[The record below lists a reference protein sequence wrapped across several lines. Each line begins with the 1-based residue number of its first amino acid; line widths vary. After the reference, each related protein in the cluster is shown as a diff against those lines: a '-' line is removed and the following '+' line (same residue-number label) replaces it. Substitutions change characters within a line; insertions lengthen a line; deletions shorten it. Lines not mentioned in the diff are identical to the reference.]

1 MAILSS
7 VDSTINSSVKPL
19 SDDPGTYSET
29 GFKRW
34 LALSEK
40 GSLPGHGK

>member
-1 MAILSS
+1 MGILSS
-7 VDSTINSSVKPL
+7 VDSTINSSVRPL
-19 SDDPGTYSET
+19 SDDPGMYSET

-40 GSLPGHGK
+40 GSSSGHGK